1 MKKSLILMMLVLALA
16 LVACGG
22 GDSESSDSSSD
33 AAASP
38 SAANGEE
45 LYNQV
50 TIGPSSAPGCVT
62 CHSLEADVVL
72 VGPSHNGIGANAAT
86 VKDGASAEEY
96 LAESITNP
104 NEHLT
109 DGYAAGIMYQNYG
122 AELDQSDVDDLV
134 AFLLTQ

>member
-1 MKKSLILMMLVLALA
+1 MKKILILMMLVLALA

-22 GDSESSDSSSD
+22 GDSESSDSGSD
-33 AAASP
+33 AAAGP

-50 TIGPSSAPGCVT
+50 TIGPASAPGCVT

-72 VGPSHNGIGANAAT
+72 VGPSHNGIGARAVSA
-86 VKDGASAEEY
+86 KEGASDEAY
-96 LAESITNP
+96 LAESISSP
-104 NEHLT
+104 DAHLT
-109 DGYAAGIMYQNYG
+109 EGYAAGIMYQNY
-122 AELDQSDVDDLV
+122 ADELDQSDIDDLV